1 MDQKEMQALTKGKEN
16 FTVSMQVDTT
26 LSCSF
31 SCISLTHT
39 KPQAH
44 KSVFKRSV
52 SFVQQGEQGTIN
64 SLNLLQ
70 IYKLLLKQRFCTTL
84 ESTVF
89 MKWSML
95 GFTAPFLHPPCSDS
109 VKAAAP
115 CLYFFVC
122 LPRIYLPEQVP
133 SPSQ

>member
-31 SCISLTHT
+31 SCISLTHRNS
-39 KPQAH
+39 QAH

-70 IYKLLLKQRFCTTL
+70 IYKLLLK
-84 ESTVF
+84 
-89 MKWSML
+89 
-95 GFTAPFLHPPCSDS
+95 
-109 VKAAAP
+109 
-115 CLYFFVC
+115 
-122 LPRIYLPEQVP
+122 
-133 SPSQ
+133 